1 MNEDETLE
9 SVYIIHAKNDSAQ
22 SELDNEWQ
30 VGLID
35 KKHIRYTSNVEKE
48 KPQRSGV
55 RKSNG
60 SRANIPL
67 FVMSHVYRNADYW
80 KNASDDIQSVEDD
93 ASDVEGS
100 WEGKLVYVPI
110 KNYKIDDGEFT
121 DLGAMKNRISRIHS
135 ESEQDSDEKKLK
147 LFGVRTGDVKK
158 LDDSV
163 WISFNNFFEEY
174 CKRVINKNMDEA
186 INSYTSVQIS
196 RDENSGKLL
205 EYRNTIGKLFDNNR
219 FEPKLTKHHKI
230 ATAKN
235 LYKELYNGNAMIR
248 DKIVF
253 LKQKNPDWLKDNLTE
268 LVSCKEFVAI
278 LEEIC
283 KNYPMLPV
291 YASEIGTWTDLREN
305 DAMKA
310 LDHYISL
317 CDMCG
322 DEA

>member
-1 MNEDETLE
+1 MQKT
-9 SVYIIHAKNDSAQ
+9 DSAQ

-67 FVMSHVYRNADYW
+67 FVMSDDRYIHRNADYW
-80 KNASDDIQSVEDD
+80 KNASDDIKSVESD
-93 ASDVEGS
+93 ASDVSGS

-135 ESEQDSDEKKLK
+135 ESEEGSDEKKLK

-158 LDDSV
+158 LDNSV

-196 RDENSGKLL
+196 KD
-205 EYRNTIGKLFDNNR
+205 
-219 FEPKLTKHHKI
+219 
-230 ATAKN
+230 
-235 LYKELYNGNAMIR
+235 
-248 DKIVF
+248 DKSP
-253 LKQKNPDWLKDNLTE
+253 N
-268 LVSCKEFVAI
+268 
-278 LEEIC
+278 
-283 KNYPMLPV
+283 
-291 YASEIGTWTDLREN
+291 
-305 DAMKA
+305 
-310 LDHYISL
+310 
-317 CDMCG
+317 
-322 DEA
+322 